1 MKELIVS
8 KVKEI
13 LKQVPLAS
21 NAARQKAISEILVG
35 VIDSRK
41 VQFSEISLHIEKKAK
56 VESIECWI
64 QKFFREFDFDYA
76 RVCLVLLLFLPS
88 GKLVLS
94 IDRTEWDFGKY
105 QCNILMIVA
114 CKEGIGIPLYW
125 ELLDNNSGNSNCKQR
140 IELLEKLVSV
150 IGKERIAYIVGDRE
164 FIGYEWL
171 KWLNINE
178 IDYCMRVPKH
188 HTVTLKTGESYRIEE
203 LLALKVQRFFQDCI
217 VDGVRCN
224 VLMKKLAD
232 GDFLFLVGTMFAKEL
247 GANYKYRWSIEVLF
261 QSFKE
266 RGFDLEATHL
276 TDPKKLSKLLVFI
289 SIAVAICVSIGI
301 QHHKKKVKIKT
312 KNHGYKKNSFF
323 KKGLTM
329 LRTVLKRKE
338 NNEQAKQILDTLME
352 FFAIF
357 IRRIQM
363 VLSLNQTLKKILG

>member
-1 MKELIVS
+1 MKGIIVS

-13 LKQVPLAS
+13 LRHVPLAS

-35 VIDSRK
+35 LIDSRK

-56 VESIECWI
+56 VESTECWI
-64 QKFFREFDFDYA
+64 QKFFREFEFDYE
-76 RVCLVLLLFLPS
+76 RVCLALLLFLPS

-105 QCNILMIVA
+105 QCNVLMIVA
-114 CKEGIGIPLYW
+114 SKAGVGIPLYW

-150 IGKERIAYIVGDRE
+150 IGKERISYIVGDRE

-171 KWLNINE
+171 KWLTINE

-188 HTVTLKTGESYRIEE
+188 HAVTLKNGESYRIEE
-203 LLALKVQRFFQDCI
+203 LLNLKVERFYQGCI

-224 VLMKKLAD
+224 VLLKKLAD
-232 GDFLFLVGTMFAKEL
+232 GDFLFLIGTMYAKEL
-247 GANYKYRWSIEVLF
+247 GASYKYRWSIEVLF
-261 QSFKE
+261 QSFKK

-276 TDPKKLSKLLVFI
+276 ASSKKLSKLLVFV

-301 QHHKKKVKIKT
+301 QHHKKKVKIST
-312 KNHGYKKNSFF
+312 KKHGYKKNSFF
-323 KKGLTM
+323 RSGLTM
-329 LRTVLKRKE
+329 LRTVFKRKE
-338 NNEQAKQILDTLME
+338 NNKQAKEILDALIT
-352 FFAIF
+352 FFDIF
-357 IRRIQM
+357 IRRISM
-363 VLSLNQTLKKILG
+363 IVSLNQTFKKILG